1 MKCINYKWIKWNG
14 MSFKKKKKKVL
25 ITRNENEYNGMEQ
38 NWAFFFFGWFQRNRV
53 K

>member
-14 MSFKKKKKKVL
+14 MSSKKKKL

-38 NWAFFFFGWFQRNRV
+38 NWAFFFFLDDFKEIG
-53 K
+53 